1 MKTPKFV
8 SDESLARRY
17 RMKLGDVLDLCVQ
30 GRFIGASYSF
40 SKRRWF
46 IPVPVRMSRAMIK
59 RCYKRKPF
67 KPIDYE
73 RFKETRLLS
82 RSLSRR

>member
-17 RMKLGDVLDLCVQ
+17 SIPLGDVLDLCVQ
-30 GRFIGASYSF
+30 GRFIGASYSP

-46 IPVPVRMSRAMIK
+46 IPVPVRIS
-59 RCYKRKPF
+59 
-67 KPIDYE
+67 
-73 RFKETRLLS
+73 S
-82 RSLSRR
+82 HG

>member
-1 MKTPKFV
+1 MLNNHQSKFALSSFI

-17 RMKLGDVLDLCVQ
+17 NMPLGDVLDLCVQ

-46 IPVPVRMSRAMIK
+46 IPVPVRMSSH
-59 RCYKRKPF
+59 
-67 KPIDYE
+67 D
-73 RFKETRLLS
+73 
-82 RSLSRR
+82 

>member
-1 MKTPKFV
+1 SMPL
-8 SDESLARRY
+8 D
-17 RMKLGDVLDLCVQ
+17 DVLDLCVQ
-30 GRFIGASYSF
+30 GRFIEASYSP

-46 IPVPVRMSRAMIK
+46 IPIPVRMSRAMIK

-82 RSLSRR
+82 RSLSRRQNFSLVFFY